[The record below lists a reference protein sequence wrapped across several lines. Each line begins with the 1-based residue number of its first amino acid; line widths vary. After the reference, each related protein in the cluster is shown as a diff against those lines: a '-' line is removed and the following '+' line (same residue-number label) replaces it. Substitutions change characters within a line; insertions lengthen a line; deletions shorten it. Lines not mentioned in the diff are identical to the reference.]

1 MDLHTWRREIRTKE
15 RLMGGRR
22 LMNERRAFNRALR
35 AGGQEEE
42 KTWFEKQT
50 HLRTTEELADWVQQH
65 DDAVVFVHWNN
76 CGACH
81 TAIQWMNEDHSKEED
96 EEIEMGEIP
105 FAAIERSVMNDI
117 QFKTHN
123 TTHQIADSVRWFPTL
138 LFFYKHDNT
147 VKFFN
152 QEFVESKVGN
162 LQGNYKDLPKKIKQF
177 KEKMKHQ

>member
-1 MDLHTWRREIRTKE
+1 
-15 RLMGGRR
+15 
-22 LMNERRAFNRALR
+22 MNERRAFNRALR
-35 AGGQEEE
+35 AGGQHEK

-50 HLRTTEELADWVQQH
+50 HLGGSDNPTLADWVKQH
-65 DDAVVFVHWNN
+65 DDAVVLVYWNE

-81 TAIQWMNEDHSKEED
+81 TAIEWMNQHHS
-96 EEIEMGEIP
+96 EMGEIP

-123 TTHQIADSVRWFPTL
+123 IAESVRWFPTL
-138 LFFYKHDNT
+138 LFFYKHNNT

-152 QEFVESKVGN
+152 QKFVEDLLN
-162 LQGNYKDLPKKIKQF
+162 IELQGNYKDLAGVIQRF

>member
-35 AGGQEEE
+35 AGGHDA
-42 KTWFEKQT
+42 WFEKQT
-50 HLRTTEELADWVQQH
+50 HLTTTEELAKWVQQH
-65 DDAVVFVHWNN
+65 DDAVVLVHWNN

-81 TAIQWMNEDHSKEED
+81 TAIEWMNQHHS
-96 EEIEMGEIP
+96 EMGEIP
-105 FAAIERSVMNDI
+105 FAAIERSMMDGI

-123 TTHQIADSVRWFPTL
+123 IAKSVPWFPTL
-138 LFFYKHDNT
+138 LFFYKHNNT

-152 QEFVESKVGN
+152 QKFVESKVGN
-162 LQGNYKDLPKKIKQF
+162 LQGNYKDLAGVIQRF
-177 KEKMKHQ
+177 KEEMKHQ

>member
-1 MDLHTWRREIRTKE
+1 
-15 RLMGGRR
+15 MGGQR

-35 AGGQEEE
+35 AGGQEEK

-50 HLRTTEELADWVQQH
+50 HLTKTEELAKWVQQH
-65 DDAVVFVHWNN
+65 DDAVVLVYWKN

-81 TAIQWMNEDHSKEED
+81 TAIKWMNQHHL
-96 EEIEMGEIP
+96 EMGEIP
-105 FAAIERSVMNDI
+105 FAAIERSVMDGI

-162 LQGNYKDLPKKIKQF
+162 LQGNYKDLPVKIKQF
-177 KEKMKHQ
+177 KEKMNHQ